1 MKVIIVVVHVR
12 AMKIYVTI
20 VKAPTKKKKKDEIQF
35 ITKIAEKT
43 SLFHFVK
50 FSFSITHLMPY

>member
-1 MKVIIVVVHVR
+1 MN
-12 AMKIYVTI
+12 IYVTI
-20 VKAPTKKKKKDEIQF
+20 VEVPMKKKKKDEIQF
-35 ITKIAEKT
+35 TIKIGEKT